1 MRSFLRRYNCK
12 RYYFSVLIIP
22 IVGFYLFSMVKNMF
36 VISNEEARRNHERRL
51 QATLLEQ
58 RGYTCEVPQMDPF
71 DKEIM
76 QFFEVVDKIY
86 CPGFDWVACHHSI
99 CKVKPEILETHR
111 DVSCLYKDII
121 YITDKKAEFGEIYTI
136 NGSEEY
142 QLVQSDH
149 VHVKCTG
156 IVRKD
161 NKRKEWIGFVAGFR
175 PVHIPPPRRPSPP
188 SPRARPLNVLFVGF
202 DSTSKNGFIRSMLE
216 TFRSLQKD
224 FGAVVMDGY
233 NVLGDGTPATLFPL
247 LTGRTEL
254 ENPDRRTSV
263 SVKESVDD
271 LPFIFKRVRSH
282 GYRTV
287 YFEDHPDI
295 GTFNFR
301 FTGFR
306 RQPADHYLR
315 HFFTLANAHNK
326 KDRYCIG
333 DTPSF
338 LLMLKKT
345 EEFMK
350 LDGPKFAFTF
360 ISDITHDRSI
370 LSVADTD
377 TAAWLRR
384 LRDGG
389 HLEDTLVVVHGDHGP
404 RYVKQRSTLI
414 GKLEERLPLL
424 AIILP
429 ERYKRSHPEALAN
442 LRGNK
447 RTLTTPHDLYHTY
460 LEIMGLKE
468 YQNSYRVPGS
478 SFQRGMSLVEPIP
491 KNRTCADAGVEAHW
505 CACVKWTRVA
515 EQHPLYRRSA
525 EALVQYINTLTE
537 EMRSK
542 CAIRTLSHISYVQQ
556 QAPSKQLLTFE
567 HSVDYDGYIPV
578 FTAYTGEKK
587 QTFSV
592 KIAVGP
598 GHGQYE
604 ATMTYSL
611 TDDVFKLDHRAI
623 SRINAYNNE
632 PSCISDT
639 HPHLNMYCYCVK

>member
-1 MRSFLRRYNCK
+1 MDAEIDIPKFVNCTRQLLSHEKTDNLNFTQLLDLLPSKILDDISLKVTLGNCMGLGERPYRPPWWGQLAWFVVFMAMLLVAVLGNTLVIWIVLAHRRMRTVTNCFLVNLA
-12 RYYFSVLIIP
+12 VADL
-22 IVGFYLFSMVKNMF
+22 LM
-36 VISNEEARRNHERRL
+36 
-51 QATLLEQ
+51 ATLNGAPNFVFLV
-58 RGYTCEVPQMDPF
+58 TA
-71 DKEIM
+71 
-76 QFFEVVDKIY
+76 
-86 CPGFDWVACHHSI
+86 DW
-99 CKVKPEILETHR
+99 P
-111 DVSCLYKDII
+111 
-121 YITDKKAEFGEIYTI
+121 
-136 NGSEEY
+136 
-142 QLVQSDH
+142 
-149 VHVKCTG
+149 
-156 IVRKD
+156 
-161 NKRKEWIGFVAGFR
+161 
-175 PVHIPPPRRPSPP
+175 
-188 SPRARPLNVLFVGF
+188 
-202 DSTSKNGFIRSMLE
+202 
-216 TFRSLQKD
+216 
-224 FGAVVMDGY
+224 FGAATCTASNFTANLTVSAGVFTLVAITVDSY

-414 GKLEERLPLL
+414 GKLEE
-424 AIILP
+424 
-429 ERYKRSHPEALAN
+429 SHPEALAN

-598 GHGQYE
+598 GHGEYE

-632 PSCISDT
+632 PSCISET
-639 HPHLNMYCYCVK
+639 HPHLNMYCYCVQ

>member
-1 MRSFLRRYNCK
+1 MDRLRGR
-12 RYYFSVLIIP
+12 F
-22 IVGFYLFSMVKNMF
+22 
-36 VISNEEARRNHERRL
+36 
-51 QATLLEQ
+51 
-58 RGYTCEVPQMDPF
+58 
-71 DKEIM
+71 
-76 QFFEVVDKIY
+76 
-86 CPGFDWVACHHSI
+86 
-99 CKVKPEILETHR
+99 
-111 DVSCLYKDII
+111 
-121 YITDKKAEFGEIYTI
+121 
-136 NGSEEY
+136 
-142 QLVQSDH
+142 
-149 VHVKCTG
+149 
-156 IVRKD
+156 
-161 NKRKEWIGFVAGFR
+161 
-175 PVHIPPPRRPSPP
+175 PP
-188 SPRARPLNVLFVGF
+188 SPHPAPAPPVPALTPARPLNVLLVGF
-202 DSTSKNGFIRSMLE
+202 DSTSKNGFIRSMPE
-216 TFRSLQKD
+216 TFRSLQED
-224 FGAVVMDGY
+224 LGAVVMDGY
-233 NVLGDGTPATLFPL
+233 NILGDGTPATLFPL

-287 YFEDHPDI
+287 YFEDHPNI

-315 HFFTLANAHNK
+315 HFFKLANEFNK
-326 KDRYCIG
+326 KDWYCIG

-338 LLMLKKT
+338 LLMLEKT

-360 ISDITHDRSI
+360 IADITHDRTM
-370 LSVADTD
+370 LSVADSD

-389 HLEDTLVVVHGDHGP
+389 HLEDTLVVVHADHGP

-414 GKLEERLPLL
+414 GKLEERLPFLS
-424 AIILP
+424 IILP
-429 ERYKRSHPEALAN
+429 ERFKRSHPDALLN

-460 LEIMGLKE
+460 LEIMGLRE

-478 SFQRGMSLVEPIP
+478 SFQRGMSLVGPIP

-515 EQHPLYRRSA
+515 EQDPLYRRSA

-537 EMRSK
+537 EMRSN

-556 QAPSKQLLTFE
+556 QAPSKQLLTFRQ
-567 HSVDYDGYIPV
+567 SIDYDGFVPD

-598 GHGQYE
+598 GHGVYE

-611 TDDVFKLDHRAI
+611 TEDAFQLDHRTI
-623 SRINAYNNE
+623 SRSNAFIIEVNE
-632 PSCISDT
+632 NDDEDEDDDDDEQVQTESEHESDMEID
-639 HPHLNMYCYCVK
+639 L